1 MKITV
6 IKKSEKATEK
16 KPAQIVVCPWVIED

>member
-6 IKKSEKATEK
+6 IKKSEKVTEK
-16 KPAQIVVCPWVIED
+16 KPAPIVCPWVIED